1 MMHKVL
7 IALGS
12 NTQQEVNVKA
22 ATEKL
27 LDLFAP
33 DGRTTPAIWTEPIG
47 LSHSDRFLNSLVTG
61 STTLELDSLNAL
73 LKQME
78 RDSGRRPG
86 ACTLDL
92 DVLSYDGVHYHESD
106 WQRDYIQE
114 LLNYL

>member
-12 NTQQEVNVKA
+12 NTQQEVNIKA

-27 LDLFAP
+27 LDLLAP

-47 LSHSDRFLNSLVTG
+47 VPHSDRFLNSLVTG
-61 STTLELDSLNAL
+61 STTLELDALNAF

-78 RDSGRRPG
+78 RNSGRRPG

>member
-1 MMHKVL
+1 MHKVL

-12 NTQQEVNVKA
+12 NTQQEVNIKA

-27 LDLFAP
+27 LDLLAP

-47 LSHSDRFLNSLVTG
+47 IPHSDRFLNSLVTG
-61 STTLELDSLNAL
+61 STTLELDALNAL

-78 RDSGRRPG
+78 RESGRRPS

>member
-1 MMHKVL
+1 MKHEVL

-12 NTQQEVNVKA
+12 NTLQEKNIDA

-27 LDLFAP
+27 LELLAP
-33 DGRTTPAIWTEPIG
+33 DGRTTPAIWSEPIG
-47 LSHSDRFLNSLVTG
+47 LPHSDRFLNSLVAG
-61 STTLELDSLNAL
+61 NTTLEFDALNAL

-78 RDSGRRPG
+78 RESGRQPG

-92 DVLSYDGVHYHESD
+92 DVLSYDGMRYHESD

-114 LLNYL
+114 LLQKL

>member
-12 NTQQEVNVKA
+12 NTQQEVNIKA

-27 LDLFAP
+27 LDLLAP
-33 DGRTTPAIWTEPIG
+33 DGRTTPAIWTDPIG
-47 LSHSDRFLNSLVTG
+47 MPHSDRFLNSLVTG
-61 STTLELDSLNAL
+61 STTLELDALNAL

-78 RDSGRRPG
+78 RESGRRPG